1 MLGPLAELTVG
12 GTNGVFSPISEGS
25 MSAIAMG
32 FASITYSNPNL
43 ASRADRYCGPVIYH
57 PGCLPA
63 GYASSYGQ
71 RTSSMVALAR
81 NLDLLG
87 SRFLT
92 GLTAVLVASFSHAPA

>member
-1 MLGPLAELTVG
+1 
-12 GTNGVFSPISEGS
+12 

-71 RTSSMVALAR
+71 RTSSMVALAC
-81 NLDLLG
+81 NLDLAG
-87 SRFLT
+87 SCFFA
-92 GLTAVLVASFSHAPA
+92 GLTAVFVAGLHLAPAW